1 MAILL
6 LFSQQYATLCM
17 LSPLRPAN
25 LSPPNRTTLL
35 STNLCVICI
44 IAPTFPYYF
53 RIFPVTVP
61 YHLRIPAR

>member
-1 MAILL
+1 MHAV
-6 LFSQQYATLCM
+6 
-17 LSPLRPAN
+17 SPASRKPFT
-25 LSPPNRTTLL
+25 PHRTILL